1 MKLRR
6 EILRLALPSILA
18 NITVPLVGMVDLAVA
33 GHLQGDFS
41 SAAFIGGISIGSML
55 FELLY
60 WNFSFLRTGTGGLTA
75 QAYGRGD
82 VEYQAFCLKRALRIA
97 LLSGVLLIA
106 VQWLIVQGAFLV
118 VKCSP
123 EVRRLATQYFYIR
136 IWAAPATISLF
147 AFKGWFIGMQDSVR
161 AMAADLT
168 VNIVNIVG
176 SITLALLLGF
186 KGIALGTVLAQWCG
200 FAYCVIAITG
210 RYRSVVYLRKNEEVN
225 VKNGRF
231 CCLPLRK
238 SGGKRHFADRDGSF
252 FKMNRDLVL
261 RSVCMIAVYIG
272 FTVISAR
279 HGDLMLASA
288 SILMKLLMLF
298 SYFSDGFAY
307 AGEALTGRFI
317 GEAEAG
323 EISPR
328 GPEGLGRDDREG
340 AGLGRDDNG
349 VAGLGRDD
357 NDGVRSTIR
366 GTFLWGG
373 GCALLFLGIYGLGG
387 VPLLRLF
394 SGDGAV
400 VEAARE
406 FLPWLMLMPL
416 IGIPAFIWDGIYT
429 GATRT
434 RDMMISV
441 VLCAIGFFATY
452 IVGYYLL
459 HADDVTAIHIL
470 MAAYFVHLA
479 IRSVYLTLRWRGSSL
494 KIGSSPY

>member
-33 GHLQGDFS
+33 GHLQGDFT

-97 LLSGVLLIA
+97 LLSGLALIA

-200 FAYCVIAITG
+200 FAYCCIAV
-210 RYRSVVYLRKNEEVN
+210 RRRFASVVAAWGMER
-225 VKNGRF
+225 
-231 CCLPLRK
+231 
-238 SGGKRHFADRDGSF
+238 SGMESPGHTSPAQKGHNDNF

-261 RSVCMIAVYIG
+261 RSISMIAVYIG

-307 AGEALTGRFI
+307 AGEALTGRFV
-317 GEAEAG
+317 GEQSA
-323 EISPR
+323 
-328 GPEGLGRDDREG
+328 
-340 AGLGRDDNG
+340 
-349 VAGLGRDD
+349 
-357 NDGVRSTIR
+357 DGVHSAVR
-366 GTFLWGG
+366 GSFLWGG
-373 GCALLFLGIYGLGG
+373 GCALLFLGIYGLCG

-394 SGDGAV
+394 SGDAAV
-400 VEAARE
+400 VDAARE

-452 IVGYYLL
+452 LGGYYLL
-459 HADDVTAIHIL
+459 GPDDVTSIHIL
-470 MAAYFVHLA
+470 MAAYFVHLL
-479 IRSVYLTLRWRGSSL
+479 IRSLWLTVRWRGSSL
-494 KIGSSPY
+494 KIGSSPN

>member
-41 SAAFIGGISIGSML
+41 SAAFIGGISVGSML

-60 WNFSFLRTGTGGLTA
+60 WNFAFLRTGTGGLTA

-82 VEYQAFCLKRALRIA
+82 VEYQAFCLRRALRIA
-97 LLSGVLLIA
+97 FISALALIA
-106 VQWLIVQGAFLV
+106 LQWLIVQGAFLV
-118 VKCSP
+118 VECSP
-123 EVRRLATQYFYIR
+123 EVRTLAKQYFYIR

-168 VNIVNIVG
+168 VNIVNIVA
-176 SITLALLLGF
+176 SITLALLIGF
-186 KGIALGTVLAQWCG
+186 KGIALGTVLAQWSG
-200 FAYCVIAITG
+200 FAYCGFAVMHRYGKLFRLPESDKTFRRRFLARKVLVREG
-210 RYRSVVYLRKNEEVN
+210 RNSFEKAHPYEKDS
-225 VKNGRF
+225 
-231 CCLPLRK
+231 
-238 SGGKRHFADRDGSF
+238 SF
-252 FKMNRDLVL
+252 FKMNRDLVF
-261 RSVCMIAVYIG
+261 RSMSMIAVYIG

-317 GEAEAG
+317 GES

-328 GPEGLGRDDREG
+328 APLGRDDKEG
-340 AGLGRDDNG
+340 AHSH
-349 VAGLGRDD
+349 VD

-373 GCALLFLGIYGLGG
+373 GSALLFLAIYGLGG

-394 SGDGAV
+394 SGDEAV
-400 VEAARE
+400 VDAARQ

-434 RDMMISV
+434 RDMMLSV

-452 IVGYYLL
+452 LIGYYLL
-459 HADDVTAIHIL
+459 KADDVLAIHIL

-479 IRSVYLTLRWRGSSL
+479 IRSVYLTLRWPR
-494 KIGSSPY
+494 P

>member
-82 VEYQAFCLKRALRIA
+82 VEYQAFCLSRALRIA
-97 LLSGVLLIA
+97 LLSGVALIA

-168 VNIVNIVG
+168 VNIVNIAG

-200 FAYCVIAITG
+200 FAYCVIAISG
-210 RYRSVVYLRKNEEVN
+210 RYRSFVYLRKNEEVN

-231 CCLPLRK
+231 CFLPLRK
-238 SGGKRHFADRDGSF
+238 TGGKRHFADGDGNF

-261 RSVCMIAVYIG
+261 RSISMIAVYIG

-279 HGDLMLASA
+279 HGDLMLAAA

-317 GEAEAG
+317 GEAEVG

-328 GPEGLGRDDREG
+328 GPE
-340 AGLGRDDNG
+340 
-349 VAGLGRDD
+349 GLGRDD

-373 GCALLFLGIYGLGG
+373 GCALLFLGIYGLCG

-394 SGDGAV
+394 SGDVAV
-400 VEAARE
+400 VDAARE

-452 IVGYYLL
+452 LGGYYLL
-459 HADDVTAIHIL
+459 GPDDVTSIHIL
-470 MAAYFVHLA
+470 MAAYFVHLL
-479 IRSVYLTLRWRGSSL
+479 IRSLWLTVRWRGSSL
-494 KIGSSPY
+494 KIGSSPN

>member
-1 MKLRR
+1 MKLRP

-41 SAAFIGGISIGSML
+41 SAAFIGGISVGSML

-60 WNFSFLRTGTGGLTA
+60 WNFGFLRIGTGGLTA

-82 VEYQAFCLKRALRIA
+82 VEYQAFCLRRALRIA
-97 LLSGVLLIA
+97 FISALALIA
-106 VQWLIVQGAFLV
+106 LQWLIVQGAFLV
-118 VKCSP
+118 VECSP
-123 EVRRLATQYFYIR
+123 EVRTLAKQYFYIR

-168 VNIVNIVG
+168 VNIVNIVA

-186 KGIALGTVLAQWCG
+186 KGIALGTVLAQWSG
-200 FAYCVIAITG
+200 FAYCCIAIKHRFSKLFLPPRTKTF
-210 RYRSVVYLRKNEEVN
+210 SPKNVEKVLSDSG
-225 VKNGRF
+225 K
-231 CCLPLRK
+231 RK
-238 SGGKRHFADRDGSF
+238 SFDGDRAF

-261 RSVCMIAVYIG
+261 RSVSMIAVYIG

-317 GEAEAG
+317 GEGSDE
-323 EISPR
+323 
-328 GPEGLGRDDREG
+328 
-340 AGLGRDDNG
+340 
-349 VAGLGRDD
+349 
-357 NDGVRSTIR
+357 GVRSTIR

-373 GCALLFLGIYGLGG
+373 GCALLFLAIYGLGG

-400 VEAARE
+400 VDAARQ
-406 FLPWLMLMPL
+406 FLPWLMLMPV

-434 RDMMISV
+434 RDMMLSV

-452 IVGYYLL
+452 IGGYYLL
-459 HADDVTAIHIL
+459 KADDVLAIHIL
-470 MAAYFVHLA
+470 MAAYFVHLT
-479 IRSVYLTLRWRGSSL
+479 IRSVYLTLRWRQA
-494 KIGSSPY
+494 

>member
-33 GHLQGDFS
+33 GHLHGDFS
-41 SAAFIGGISIGSML
+41 SAAFIGGISVGSML

-82 VEYQAFCLKRALRIA
+82 VEYQAYCLKRALRIA
-97 LLSGVLLIA
+97 LLSGLALIA
-106 VQWLIVQGAFLV
+106 VQWLIVQGAFLA

-176 SITLALLLGF
+176 SIALALLFGF

-200 FAYCVIAITG
+200 FAYCIFAITH
-210 RYRSVVYLRKNEEVN
+210 RYRNVVSPPKKEESN

-231 CCLPLRK
+231 CCLPSQK
-238 SGGKRHFADRDGSF
+238 TGVKRHFDNGSF

-307 AGEALTGRFI
+307 AGEALTGRFV
-317 GEAEAG
+317 GEQSA
-323 EISPR
+323 
-328 GPEGLGRDDREG
+328 
-340 AGLGRDDNG
+340 
-349 VAGLGRDD
+349 
-357 NDGVRSTIR
+357 DGVHSAVRES
-366 GTFLWGG
+366 FLWGG
-373 GCALLFLGIYGLGG
+373 GCALLFLAVYGLGG

-394 SGDGAV
+394 SGDAAV
-400 VEAARE
+400 VDAARQ

-434 RDMMISV
+434 HDMMLSV
-441 VLCAIGFFATY
+441 LLCAIGFFATY
-452 IVGYYLL
+452 LGGYYLL
-459 HADDVTAIHIL
+459 APDDVTSIHIL
-470 MAAYFVHLA
+470 MAAYYVHLL
-479 IRSVYLTLRWRGSSL
+479 IRSIWLTVRWR
-494 KIGSSPY
+494 PPMP

>member
-1 MKLRR
+1 
-6 EILRLALPSILA
+6 
-18 NITVPLVGMVDLAVA
+18 
-33 GHLQGDFS
+33 
-41 SAAFIGGISIGSML
+41 
-55 FELLY
+55 
-60 WNFSFLRTGTGGLTA
+60 
-75 QAYGRGD
+75 
-82 VEYQAFCLKRALRIA
+82 
-97 LLSGVLLIA
+97 
-106 VQWLIVQGAFLV
+106 

-168 VNIVNIVG
+168 VNIVNIAG

-186 KGIALGTVLAQWCG
+186 KGIALGAVLAQWCG
-200 FAYCVIAITG
+200 FAYCCIAV
-210 RYRSVVYLRKNEEVN
+210 RRRFASVVAAWGMER
-225 VKNGRF
+225 
-231 CCLPLRK
+231 
-238 SGGKRHFADRDGSF
+238 SGMESPGHTSPAQKGPNDNF

-261 RSVCMIAVYIG
+261 RSISMIAVYIG

-307 AGEALTGRFI
+307 AGEALTGRFV
-317 GEAEAG
+317 GEQSA
-323 EISPR
+323 
-328 GPEGLGRDDREG
+328 
-340 AGLGRDDNG
+340 
-349 VAGLGRDD
+349 
-357 NDGVRSTIR
+357 DGVHSAVR
-366 GTFLWGG
+366 GSFLWGG
-373 GCALLFLGIYGLGG
+373 GCALLFLGIYGLCG

-394 SGDGAV
+394 SGDVAV
-400 VEAARE
+400 VDAARE

-452 IVGYYLL
+452 LGGYYLL
-459 HADDVTAIHIL
+459 GPDDVTSIHIL
-470 MAAYFVHLA
+470 MAAYFVHLL
-479 IRSVYLTLRWRGSSL
+479 IRSLWLTVRWRGSSL
-494 KIGSSPY
+494 KIGSSPN

>member
-60 WNFSFLRTGTGGLTA
+60 WNFAFLRTGTGGLTA

-82 VEYQAFCLKRALRIA
+82 VEYQAFCLRRALRIA
-97 LLSGVLLIA
+97 FISALALIA
-106 VQWLIVQGAFLV
+106 LQWLIVQGAFLV
-118 VKCSP
+118 VECSP
-123 EVRRLATQYFYIR
+123 EVRTLAKQYFYIR

-168 VNIVNIVG
+168 VNIVNIVA

-186 KGIALGTVLAQWCG
+186 KGIALGTVLAQWSG
-200 FAYCVIAITG
+200 FAYCCVAVAVRYNSVFGPGGTKLFRSPESDKTFSTFFGEKVLVREG
-210 RYRSVVYLRKNEEVN
+210 RNSFEKTYPYEKDS
-225 VKNGRF
+225 
-231 CCLPLRK
+231 
-238 SGGKRHFADRDGSF
+238 SF

-261 RSVCMIAVYIG
+261 RSVSMIAVYIG

-317 GEAEAG
+317 GEAE
-323 EISPR
+323 ISPR
-328 GPEGLGRDDREG
+328 ASLGR
-340 AGLGRDDNG
+340 N
-349 VAGLGRDD
+349 D

-373 GCALLFLGIYGLGG
+373 GCALLFLAIYGLGG

-394 SGDGAV
+394 SGDAAV
-400 VEAARE
+400 VDAARQ
-406 FLPWLMLMPL
+406 FLPWLMLMPV

-434 RDMMISV
+434 RDMMLSV

-452 IVGYYLL
+452 LIGFYLL
-459 HADDVTAIHIL
+459 NADDVLAIHIL

-479 IRSVYLTLRWRGSSL
+479 IRSIYLTARWH
-494 KIGSSPY
+494 